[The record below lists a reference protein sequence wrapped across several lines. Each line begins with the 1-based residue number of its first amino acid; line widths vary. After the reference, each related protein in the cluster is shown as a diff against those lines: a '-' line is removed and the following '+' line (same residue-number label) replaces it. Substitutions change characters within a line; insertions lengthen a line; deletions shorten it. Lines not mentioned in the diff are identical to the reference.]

1 MVLPAI
7 PLVLAGAARAL
18 GSAAVRKLMKQGI
31 SQDAIRKM
39 AGKEASKKAYK
50 KLKKGQFRR
59 SRDRANEEKFKNVKT
74 ESQAKKNI
82 RREDQDIQAIAEGGM
97 RNPRLFGLKMKEGGK
112 VKKDDLTPSE
122 KKLARRKAKVEMSEY
137 RGDFPYT
144 GQVMNY
150 LRRLETAPDAT
161 AAGSAIREFGGAFAT
176 IPLGVLD
183 LTLGQVRKKLSK
195 NKDVSK
201 AEEKRLVKMF
211 EDRMKKVGGKSGRPS
226 PLTRKGRE
234 EKAATQEAILS
245 GRGITADSDVAR
257 DALLNMSPKEYRR
270 RISDYGMRR
279 TLERDAYK
287 KGGKVKSKVK
297 KMRAGGPVGNGKK
310 KADGIA
316 LRGKTRCK
324 MR

>member
-50 KLKKGQFRR
+50 KLKRGQFRR

-74 ESQAKKNI
+74 QSQVDKI
-82 RREDQDIQAIAEGGM
+82 RREENQDIQAIAEGGM

-112 VKKDDLTPSE
+112 VKKDNLTPSE
-122 KKLARRKAKVEMSEY
+122 KKLAKTKAKVEMREY
-137 RGDFPYT
+137 RGKTPLTTQFY
-144 GQVMNY
+144 NY
-150 LRRLETAPDAT
+150 LQRLENAPDAT
-161 AAGSAIREFGGAFAT
+161 AAGSAIRQFGGAFSLLPIT
-176 IPLGVLD
+176 MLDQGVGKL
-183 LTLGQVRKKLSK
+183 RKAFGK
-195 NKDVSK
+195 NKDISK

-245 GRGITADSDVAR
+245 TKGLMTDSDVAR
-257 DALLNMSPKEYRR
+257 DALLNMSPKEYRK

-316 LRGKTRCK
+316 IRGKTRCK

>member
-1 MVLPAI
+1 
-7 PLVLAGAARAL
+7 
-18 GSAAVRKLMKQGI
+18 
-31 SQDAIRKM
+31 
-39 AGKEASKKAYK
+39 
-50 KLKKGQFRR
+50 
-59 SRDRANEEKFKNVKT
+59 
-74 ESQAKKNI
+74 
-82 RREDQDIQAIAEGGM
+82 
-97 RNPRLFGLKMKEGGK
+97 
-112 VKKDDLTPSE
+112 
-122 KKLARRKAKVEMSEY
+122 
-137 RGDFPYT
+137 
-144 GQVMNY
+144 
-150 LRRLETAPDAT
+150 
-161 AAGSAIREFGGAFAT
+161 
-176 IPLGVLD
+176 
-183 LTLGQVRKKLSK
+183 
-195 NKDVSK
+195 
-201 AEEKRLVKMF
+201 MF

-245 GRGITADSDVAR
+245 GRGITTDSDVAR

-287 KGGKVKSKVK
+287 KGGKVKSKAK

>member
-1 MVLPAI
+1 
-7 PLVLAGAARAL
+7 
-18 GSAAVRKLMKQGI
+18 
-31 SQDAIRKM
+31 M
-39 AGKEASKKAYK
+39 AKS
-50 KLKKGQFRR
+50 
-59 SRDRANEEKFKNVKT
+59 
-74 ESQAKKNI
+74 
-82 RREDQDIQAIAEGGM
+82 
-97 RNPRLFGLKMKEGGK
+97 
-112 VKKDDLTPSE
+112 KDDLTPSE
-122 KKLARRKAKVEMSEY
+122 KKLAKTKAKVEMREY
-137 RGDFPYT
+137 RGKTPLTTQFY
-144 GQVMNY
+144 NY
-150 LRRLETAPDAT
+150 LQRLENAPDAT
-161 AAGSAIREFGGAFAT
+161 AAGSAIRQFGGAFSLLPIT
-176 IPLGVLD
+176 MLDQGVGKL
-183 LTLGQVRKKLSK
+183 KKAFGK
-195 NKDVSK
+195 NKDISK

-245 GRGITADSDVAR
+245 TKGLMTDSDVAR
-257 DALLNMSPKEYRR
+257 DALLNMNPKEYRR
-270 RISDYGMRR
+270 RISDYGMKR

>member
-1 MVLPAI
+1 
-7 PLVLAGAARAL
+7 
-18 GSAAVRKLMKQGI
+18 
-31 SQDAIRKM
+31 M
-39 AGKEASKKAYK
+39 AE
-50 KLKKGQFRR
+50 
-59 SRDRANEEKFKNVKT
+59 EEKKIKRTRKF
-74 ESQAKKNI
+74 
-82 RREDQDIQAIAEGGM
+82 R
-97 RNPRLFGLKMKEGGK
+97 
-112 VKKDDLTPSE
+112 DDLTPSE

-144 GQVMNY
+144 NQVMNY
-150 LRRLETAPDAT
+150 LKRLETAPDAT

-176 IPLGVLD
+176 VPLGVLD
-183 LTLGQVRKKLSK
+183 LTLGQVRKKLLK

-245 GRGITADSDVAR
+245 GKGITADSDVAS

-270 RISDYGMRR
+270 RISDSRMKR

-287 KGGKVKSKVK
+287 KGGKVK
-297 KMRAGGPVGNGKK
+297 AKK
-310 KADGIA
+310 KTTRKFRGDGIVK
-316 LRGKTRCK
+316 RGKTKGRFV
-324 MR
+324 